1 MLREA
6 LESDLVIL
14 KRVYQR
20 LQAKQHRNILCV
32 RIRPITTQSYNAL
45 TVSLIPL
52 IPLWTFL
59 SRRYVMS
66 NQRKAER
73 FRVLFNFACRSY
85 TGGCFEKGC
94 RKKCTQQSRKV
105 LWVVLSSLFFNDIW
119 KNDERG
125 HGSVFASANGK
136 QQNYKFD
143 SYSVRNSVLII
154 SHIIFRDCR
163 VHIFLR

>member
-14 KRVYQR
+14 RRVYQR

-85 TGGCFEKGC
+85 TAV
-94 RKKCTQQSRKV
+94 SRKV
-105 LWVVLSSLFFNDIW
+105 VGKSARNNPERYCGWFWVHCSSKKFEKMAREAMDICLKVLKESN
-119 KNDERG
+119 KT
-125 HGSVFASANGK
+125 
-136 QQNYKFD
+136 KFD

-154 SHIIFRDCR
+154 SHITFRDCR